1 MEKNEEKVLE
11 GEVVIKKIDS
21 EGFIYYESLNN
32 ASEPNWENL
41 NIFLQNLPVKELI
54 IGTVVFSILLLLPNV
69 SWAKLKPSKMEQE
82 QLIKGRA
89 FLDAARQKRVQD
101 KIILKNLKEA
111 KKVVSMKKIIMW
123 NEKLVEFEP
132 TTSIIKYILHFV
144 SGQVHSFRQDKI
156 NRLALIQEAKK
167 LAEQQILND
176 RLSILLRINGGFI
189 GFNVI
194 LQIVEKGKKIMQYFE
209 KNPYRKS
216 KKEDQNDDRDFLL
229 WKNINVTGLLIALLL
244 LIRLYLS
251 GDCEDLDDP
260 FLQRKQKSLHYLVFK
275 LFKIMLKKKNRII
288 SFIKSKPVLFTITIG
303 SVVISAALIIIGE
316 QDQELKVL
324 RAIIKDAETEKQQ
337 QLTEE
342 KNIIDV
348 PQSKSE

>member
-1 MEKNEEKVLE
+1 MEKNEERALE
-11 GEVVIKKIDS
+11 GEIVIKKVDS
-21 EGFIYYESLNN
+21 EGFIYYETLNN
-32 ASEPNWENL
+32 GSEPNWENFH
-41 NIFLQNLPVKELI
+41 NFLQNLPVKELI
-54 IGTVVFSILLLLPNV
+54 IGTVVVSIVLLLPNV
-69 SWAKLKPSKMEQE
+69 CWAKTLEQE
-82 QLIKGRA
+82 QLIRGRA
-89 FLDAARQKRVQD
+89 FLEASRLKKKQQKIVID
-101 KIILKNLKEA
+101 EA
-111 KKVVSMKKIIMW
+111 KKILSIKKISLW

-144 SGQVHSFRQDKI
+144 SGQVHSFRQEKM

-167 LAEQQILND
+167 LVEQQILND
-176 RLSILLRINGGFI
+176 RLTILLRINGGFI
-189 GFNVI
+189 AFNVI
-194 LQIVEKGKKIMQYFE
+194 SQIVEKGKKIMQYFE
-209 KNPYRKS
+209 KNYYQKS
-216 KKEDQNDDRDFLL
+216 KKEDQHDDKYFLL
-229 WKNINVTGLLIALLL
+229 WKNINVIGWLIPLLFLIMLSPSEYEMNSDGLG
-244 LIRLYLS
+244 Y
-251 GDCEDLDDP
+251 P
-260 FLQRKQKSLHYLVFK
+260 FLQQRQRSLHYLVFN